1 MTDEQVKK
9 GLECCADSNLDCST
23 KVCPYFRECYSAI
36 GNEKQIFVDALALIN
51 RLEEEKEQIRKE
63 TAKSIIHELK
73 REVYLAIGTFNPIL
87 ARELRTLYLRLQQE
101 YGIEEEE

>member
-9 GLECCADSNLDCST
+9 GAACCADSWGGLCRE
-23 KVCPYFRECYSAI
+23 CPYDTYEDCETILA
-36 GNEKQIFVDALALIN
+36 KDALALIH
-51 RLEEEKEQIRKE
+51 RLEEEKEQVRKE

-73 REVYLAIGTFNPIL
+73 REFYLAIGTFNPIL